1 MFPLPELFMKPY
13 QFLSGHNVPEAQSV
27 YLQMARYRDVNKFST
42 QNYCAVVASPLYS
55 DSFDCLLD
63 LWSGALIE
71 KGNHITHLVCQWN
84 TIFYSVEN

>member
-42 QNYCAVVASPLYS
+42 QNYCAPFIVIPLTVCLTCGVV
-55 DSFDCLLD
+55 
-63 LWSGALIE
+63 
-71 KGNHITHLVCQWN
+71 H
-84 TIFYSVEN
+84 

>member
-42 QNYCAVVASPLYS
+42 QNYCAVVASP
-55 DSFDCLLD
+55 FIVIPD

>member
-42 QNYCAVVASPLYS
+42 QNYCAVVASPFIAIPLAV
-55 DSFDCLLD
+55 CLTC
-63 LWSGALIE
+63 GVV
-71 KGNHITHLVCQWN
+71 H
-84 TIFYSVEN
+84 

>member
-42 QNYCAVVASPLYS
+42 QNNRAVVASPFIVIPLTV
-55 DSFDCLLD
+55 CLTC
-63 LWSGALIE
+63 GVV
-71 KGNHITHLVCQWN
+71 H
-84 TIFYSVEN
+84 